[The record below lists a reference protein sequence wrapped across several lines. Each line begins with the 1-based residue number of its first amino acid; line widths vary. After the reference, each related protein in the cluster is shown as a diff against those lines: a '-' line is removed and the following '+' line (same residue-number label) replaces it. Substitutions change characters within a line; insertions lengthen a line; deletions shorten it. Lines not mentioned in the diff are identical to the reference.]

1 MPIRT
6 FKNKN
11 LKGNFDTIPIK
22 IDRLIQTTPT
32 GNVIS
37 RQTLSSKSE
46 KLK

>member
-22 IDRLIQTTPT
+22 TDRLIQTTPYGQCDFKT
-32 GNVIS
+32 DIK
-37 RQTLSSKSE
+37 Q
-46 KLK
+46 